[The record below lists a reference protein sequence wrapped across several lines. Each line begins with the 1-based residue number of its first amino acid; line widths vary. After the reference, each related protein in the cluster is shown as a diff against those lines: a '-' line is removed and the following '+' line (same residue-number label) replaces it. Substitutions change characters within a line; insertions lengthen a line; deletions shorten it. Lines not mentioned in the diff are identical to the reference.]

1 MNIRTRV
8 KNNYSYR
15 AKTNF
20 FCLRK
25 KIFRFLLNL
34 SNFHASKSQKQDNK
48 QDNKKQDNNKKIRK
62 EKIMKKIVFTVVAA
76 MMMAVSFAETTN
88 TSAVKNVE
96 EAGLTFDLRRL
107 AVTLDLTDNQMD
119 AVKVISDNFNDELI
133 SASTARRFQR
143 HALIQQAIR
152 KDAKQMRNVLND
164 KQFNTYM
171 QLLGATLQNRFIW

>member
-1 MNIRTRV
+1 
-8 KNNYSYR
+8 
-15 AKTNF
+15 
-20 FCLRK
+20 
-25 KIFRFLLNL
+25 
-34 SNFHASKSQKQDNK
+34 
-48 QDNKKQDNNKKIRK
+48 
-62 EKIMKKIVFTVVAA
+62 MKKIILTVVAT
-76 MMMAVSFAETTN
+76 MMMTISFAETTN

-96 EAGLTFDLRRL
+96 ERGLTFDLRRL
-107 AVTLDLTDNQMD
+107 AVTLDLTDNQMDQMD

-171 QLLGATLQNRFIW
+171 QLLGATLQNRFIH

>member
-1 MNIRTRV
+1 
-8 KNNYSYR
+8 
-15 AKTNF
+15 
-20 FCLRK
+20 
-25 KIFRFLLNL
+25 
-34 SNFHASKSQKQDNK
+34 
-48 QDNKKQDNNKKIRK
+48 
-62 EKIMKKIVFTVVAA
+62 MKKIILTVVAA

-171 QLLGATLQNRFIW
+171 QLLGATLQNRSCSCWEPHFRTASFTKKVKKIVYRPLQDPCSGR